1 MSYEGSRGAS
11 RGPTTQSTG
20 TAADACVGK
29 RTLTMDLP
37 SAAALQMKRGSG
49 DDGAAQTPSAPS
61 GGGQPLAAGVRTKM
75 ETSFG
80 ADFSEVRVHEGAH
93 ASAMGALGY
102 TQGTNVHFAP
112 GQYQPETKGGQEL
125 LGHELA
131 HVVQQSQGRV
141 QATTQAKGASIN
153 DDSSLEREADDMGGR
168 AARGEPA
175 SEAAGARPVNTGAA
189 VVQHKVI
196 QRQEM
201 PKGSDTPSGS
211 VGHKTGKEVDSYLT
225 ASAALKKYIE
235 PKFKAGTKA
244 EGHVHFLNAADYET
258 AAVIYGSKRL
268 NPGTGKVFTADEA
281 KAFFKATE
289 AFRDGSEMY
298 VNQGK
303 GEPATVLHEAIHL
316 FCDTRFR
323 DKYKFN
329 VNEGTTAYFSRLVS
343 AEQKIPLEQQTPDE
357 RKAVEKLIGVVG
369 QDKLA
374 DAYFNG
380 KLTEMEA
387 ALDTAKG
394 AGTFTK
400 WLDFM
405 QKAKYP
411 DANAL
416 L

>member
-1 MSYEGSRGAS
+1 MSYEGGKRSARQPGSESAQ
-11 RGPTTQSTG
+11 GG
-20 TAADACVGK
+20 TSAAVGK
-29 RTLTMDLP
+29 RTLTMDL
-37 SAAALQMKRGSG
+37 AAGPALQMKRGSG
-49 DDGAAQTPSAPS
+49 DGDAEQVPPAPS
-61 GGGQPLAAGVRTKM
+61 GEGQPLPGGVRTQM

-80 ADFSEVRVHEGAH
+80 ADFSAVRVHEGAQV
-93 ASAMGALGY
+93 SAMSALGY
-102 TQGTNVHFAP
+102 TQGTDLHFAP
-112 GQYQPETKGGQEL
+112 GQYQPETKAGQDL

-141 QATTQAKGASIN
+141 QATTQAKGASVN
-153 DDSSLEREADDMGGR
+153 DDPALEREADDMGAR

-175 SEAAGARPVNTGAA
+175 SGLAGAGPIDAGAA
-189 VVQHKVI
+189 VIQHKVI

-201 PKGSDTPSGS
+201 PKGSGTPSGS
-211 VGHKTGKEVDSYLT
+211 VGHKTGKDVDTYLT

-244 EGHVHFLNAADYET
+244 EGHVHFLNAADYEK
-258 AAVIYGSKRL
+258 AAVIYGSRRI
-268 NPGTGKVFTADEA
+268 NPNTGKAFTEAEA

-289 AFRDGSEMY
+289 AFRDGSEIY
-298 VNQGK
+298 VNQAI

-329 VNEGTTAYFSRLVS
+329 VNEGTTAYFSRVVS
-343 AEQKIPLEQQTPDE
+343 AEQKISLEQQTPDE
-357 RKAVEKLIGVVG
+357 RKAVEKLVGVVG
-369 QDKLA
+369 QDKVA

-380 KLTEMEA
+380 KLTEMETA
-387 ALDTAKG
+387 VDAAKG
-394 AGTFTK
+394 AGTFAR
-400 WLDFM
+400 WLGFM
-405 QKAKYP
+405 QKGKYA